1 MDLKGATPHGS
12 GDLPRFVPFSN
23 WFHRLLFNLGLRRKL
38 IISTALIPAV
48 GILLIL
54 LFSTTAERK
63 QNRLAVENRLTF
75 TANELERRQLDI
87 LSHLAQFEGVVAGPV
102 EKFAGDPVSLF
113 PELKKILPRQMSLL
127 LVREGRPLLSY
138 PTLSPNSSLAASAL
152 KFSRSSQ
159 KSGWLYTPYG
169 LYLARQRTLGDGSK
183 LILLQ
188 DFNLGQYPVFSE
200 ESNVFLLL
208 PGGLSENLVG
218 SEGVLPRQ
226 VSEQFDRLV
235 GRLSTTQFGKPEVES
250 DYAFTARTLHLF
262 TPEGEKTALLVVS
275 ASPFGFTQVLMERH
289 ILSLILVGSF
299 LILLTLATGL
309 ALSRHLSSP
318 LYRLIRR
325 MEDIREH
332 GYFVLEEDLPPPKDR
347 DLHTLYEA
355 FNFMLLSLQVKHQ
368 RLTELYNHLD
378 EKVEERTR
386 QYREE
391 KQRAERTA
399 EKLKRLTKELEN
411 AYERLE
417 QYAIRL
423 RRTSRAQTEF
433 FTKVSHELR
442 TPLNSIIGYSRLLMK
457 NPTGNLTPQQLSD
470 LATIYRNGMHL
481 LEMVNELLDF
491 SRIEAGKMKFEKRL
505 TPVGPII
512 EGAVE
517 VVKALAQEKG
527 LRLEVTIEPDLPDI
541 YVDELRIRQA
551 VINLLSNA
559 IKFTPEGWV
568 RVKAFRQGE
577 EILIQVAD
585 SGIGIPPDKLDKIF
599 KEFVQF
605 GDDLAGNL
613 RGTGLGLPITK
624 YLVEAH
630 GGYITVESRVGHGS
644 EFTIHLPTLSPERIS
659 AHFERL
665 GSREEPER
673 DPVADQPTGPQP
685 TNGHQELSPAGGGR
699 EENRV

>member
-1 MDLKGATPHGS
+1 MDRRGATSRGA
-12 GDLPRFVPFSN
+12 GELPLFVPFSN
-23 WFHRLLFNLGLRRKL
+23 WYHRLLFNLGLRRKL

-54 LFSTTAERK
+54 LFATTAERK
-63 QNRLAVENRLTF
+63 QNRLAVENRLAF
-75 TANELERRQLDI
+75 TANELERRELDI
-87 LSHLAQFEGVVAGPV
+87 LTHLAQFEGVV
-102 EKFAGDPVSLF
+102 VSQAERWGSNLAAF
-113 PELKKILPRQMSLL
+113 QQQFREILPRQISLIL
-127 LVREGRPLLSY
+127 LEGDRLVLTY
-138 PTLSPNSSLAASAL
+138 PDLSPTSSLTAAARE
-152 KFSRSSQ
+152 FARQ
-159 KSGWLYTPYG
+159 GERNGWLYTPYG
-169 LYLARQRTLGDGSK
+169 LYLARQRPLPGDRR
-183 LILLQ
+183 LILLE
-188 DFNLGQYPVFSE
+188 DFNLAQYPVFSE
-200 ESNVFLLL
+200 EVNIHLLTSD
-208 PGGLSENLVG
+208 GRSENLVG
-218 SEGVLPRQ
+218 SPGNLPPP
-226 VSEQFDRLV
+226 VVEQFDQLVQRLK
-235 GRLSTTQFGKPEVES
+235 SSQFGKPEVEPQ
-250 DYAFTARTLHLF
+250 YAFTARPLELF
-262 TPEGEKTALLVVS
+262 TPQGRRVALLVVT
-275 ASPFGFTQVLMERH
+275 ASPFAFTQVLMERH
-289 ILSLILVGSF
+289 ILSLILVGSL
-299 LILLTLATGL
+299 LILLTLTTGL
-309 ALSRHLSSP
+309 ALARHLSRP

-332 GYFVLEEDLPPPKDR
+332 GYFALEEDLPPPKDR

-457 NPTGNLTPQQLSD
+457 DPTGNLTPQQLSD

-505 TPVGPII
+505 TPIAPII

-527 LRLEVTIEPDLPDI
+527 LRLEVIIDPDLPDI

-585 SGIGIPPDKLDKIF
+585 SGVGIPPDKLDKIF

-605 GDDLAGNL
+605 GDQLAGNL

-630 GGYITVESRVGHGS
+630 GGYITVDSRVGHGS

-659 AHFERL
+659 AHFEKM
-665 GSREEPER
+665 REEER
-673 DPVADQPTGPQP
+673 PASRRVSGEEESPSP
-685 TNGHQELSPAGGGR
+685 TNGHQQLSPTGGGR
-699 EENRV
+699 LEN